1 MERENEEQ
9 IADKIANM
17 VNCFGIEPKLIAEN
31 MARQHRTLQQSFTAL
46 CFAWIK
52 KCAAMKEEGRYDG
65 RNEYS
70 VTECAK
76 IAAAFELHNPPFI

>member
-1 MERENEEQ
+1 MERDDEKQ

-17 VNCFGIEPKLIAEN
+17 VNCFGLEPKLIAEHLS
-31 MARQHRTLQQSFTAL
+31 RQHRTLQQSFTAL

-52 KCAAMKEEGRYDG
+52 QCAAMREEGRYDG

-76 IAAAFELHNPPFI
+76 IAEQFELFPPPFI

>member
-9 IADKIANM
+9 IADKVASMLNNIS
-17 VNCFGIEPKLIAEN
+17 IEPRAIAEN

-70 VTECAK
+70 VKKCAE
-76 IAAAFELHNPPFI
+76 IVAALELHNPPFI